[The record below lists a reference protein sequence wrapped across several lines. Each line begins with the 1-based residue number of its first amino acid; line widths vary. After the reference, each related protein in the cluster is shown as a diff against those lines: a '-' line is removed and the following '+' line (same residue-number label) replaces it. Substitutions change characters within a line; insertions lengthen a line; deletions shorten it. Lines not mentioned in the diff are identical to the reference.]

1 MENRLFFKS
10 TLLFLVIGI
19 IAFLI
24 FIILII
30 KTENLIFLAIF
41 LSILIIFGIISG
53 LILTVKPYVFVKEH
67 ERLVL
72 FRLGRIVGC
81 FGPGV
86 VFIIPKIDEYVI
98 VDIRVR
104 SIDLSRQ
111 VVITKD
117 NLALTVDAVIYYKIV
132 DPIKAVVNVRNLEKN
147 LELLVVSEL
156 RAIIGKLNS
165 MEVVANID
173 EINNNLQLMLKKYED
188 SWGID
193 VVSVQLKSVDFPPDV
208 LNAMHRRKAAEERKL
223 AREQEIEALKMEM
236 EAVKEVSKEMDEK
249 ALLYYYIKAL
259 EKLGV
264 SQSTKFVIPLEFS
277 SFAAFFAKSFGRP
290 QEEVEKELSVIWPK
304 LKKKLEE
311 FKKE

>member
-193 VVSVQLKSVDFPPDV
+193 VVSVQLRSVDFPPDV